1 MEKKLTLDTVVEYV
15 LILAISAV
23 ISLLGNII
31 NTITDKNPDTFVSVL
46 DGMAGMFLLFGIALA
61 GSILNLIFPKIPAII
76 YITALGILLA
86 MPHSPT
92 GAFVSGQVG
101 KIGMLPTVTPILV
114 YAGVSMG
121 KDWIEF
127 KKIGWKGIVVAIFV
141 MIGTYVGSALIAQLI
156 LSAQGI
162 I

>member
-1 MEKKLTLDTVVEYV
+1 M
-15 LILAISAV
+15 
-23 ISLLGNII
+23 
-31 NTITDKNPDTFVSVL
+31 
-46 DGMAGMFLLFGIALA
+46 
-61 GSILNLIFPKIPAII
+61 
-76 YITALGILLA
+76 
-86 MPHSPT
+86 
-92 GAFVSGQVG
+92 SGQVG
-101 KIGMLPTVTPILV
+101 KIGMLPTVTPILA